1 MRDVSMSEIVKIVE
15 ELEHKINRLIYK
27 ADDLEKKNKALNSEL
42 SFYKDKLQ
50 QAGIQVEQLE
60 NRIETLKTA
69 NALLGSED
77 FKRETKI
84 RINSIIREID
94 YCVAQLSD

>member
-1 MRDVSMSEIVKIVE
+1 MSDIVKIVD
-15 ELEHKINRLIYK
+15 ELDLKIKKLIGRI
-27 ADDLEKKNKALNSEL
+27 DNLEKTNQSLHLEL
-42 SFYKDKLQ
+42 SFYQQRFQQTENDMGELQ
-50 QAGIQVEQLE
+50 NQ
-60 NRIETLKTA
+60 IETLKTA
-69 NALLGSED
+69 NALLGSDD

>member
-1 MRDVSMSEIVKIVE
+1 MSDIVNIVE
-15 ELEHKINRLIYK
+15 ELDSKIKKLI
-27 ADDLEKKNKALNSEL
+27 DRIDTLEKTNQNLSQEL
-42 SFYKDKLQ
+42 SFYQ
-50 QAGIQVEQLE
+50 QRFQQTQDEMDILNNQV
-60 NRIETLKTA
+60 ETLKTA

-94 YCVAQLSD
+94 YCVTQLSD

>member
-1 MRDVSMSEIVKIVE
+1 MCNVSMGEIVKIVE
-15 ELEHKINRLIYK
+15 ELEHKIRKLMHK
-27 ADDLEKKNKALNSEL
+27 ADDLEEKNKVLDSEL
-42 SFYKDKLQ
+42 SFYKDRLQ

-60 NRIETLKTA
+60 SRIETLKTA

>member
-1 MRDVSMSEIVKIVE
+1 MSDIVKIVD
-15 ELEHKINRLIYK
+15 ELERKIKKMIFKTDN
-27 ADDLEKKNKALNSEL
+27 LEKANDALRSEL
-42 SFYKDKLQ
+42 SFYQDRFRQ
-50 QAGIQVEQLE
+50 TETEIE
-60 NRIETLKTA
+60 NLNNQIESLKTA